1 MVILSQRA
9 SLMMLLNGLI
19 DTPTIA
25 SSSMA
30 GEAMQDS
37 ERDRGKALID
47 FANPAENLKAF
58 VKLTAS
64 LDPTVQN
71 VGWFGG
77 TIYAVIGDDQK
88 VQPLIGVE
96 GCGVTRVEPRG
107 DNVYRMFNREFAVY
121 KDLSSGRYLDRW
133 HNPLIDETVDVLPIQ
148 NLTVNAEIAP
158 ITKQDF
164 DGTMVE
170 SPFTPPW
177 IVQQGTAFS
186 LLEVHTAFPNP
197 MTPKE
202 WPRESAGPV
211 NRTSEMF
218 NRAASYAELADP
230 GLPHV
235 YSTGTWVRVSPWLP
249 WMLMGQRKGHLMYRT
264 FMQRTGS
271 ASSLPPQL
279 FNYMSKYFPDFLSA
293 PSPNSWGSPN
303 DSSFLVYMKK
313 RSPAPTRN
321 R

>member
-1 MVILSQRA
+1 
-9 SLMMLLNGLI
+9 MMLLNGLI
-19 DTPTIA
+19 DAPMIA
-25 SSSMA
+25 ASSMA
-30 GEAMQDS
+30 DVAQKGS
-37 ERDRGKALID
+37 GRDQGNPLID
-47 FANPAENLKAF
+47 FSNPAENLKAF

-64 LDPTVQN
+64 LDPSVET

-77 TIYAVIGDDQK
+77 TIYAVIGDEQK

-96 GCGVTRVEPRG
+96 GCGVNRLEPQG
-107 DNVYRMFNREFAVY
+107 GNVYRIFNREFAVY

-133 HNPLIDETVDVLPIQ
+133 HNPLIDETVDVFPIQ

-158 ITKQDF
+158 IMKQDF

-170 SPFTPPW
+170 FPFMPPW

-186 LLEVHTAFPNP
+186 LLEVHTAFANP

-202 WPRESAGPV
+202 WPRESAGLI

-218 NRAASYAELADP
+218 NRAANYAELADP
-230 GLPHV
+230 GLPHA
-235 YSTGTWVRVSPWLP
+235 YSTGTWMRISPWLP
-249 WMLMGQRKGHLMYRT
+249 WMLMGQRTGHLMYRT

-279 FNYMSKYFPDFLSA
+279 FDYMSKNYPQFLSA
-293 PSPNSWGSPN
+293 PSKDTWGSPN
-303 DSSFLVYMKK
+303 DSSFSVYMKK
-313 RSPAPTRN
+313 RRPVPVKSR
-321 R
+321 